1 MFSCT
6 GVGGG
11 GGGCGGIDSR
21 SKVMLKVKR
30 SVESSFN
37 PTTFSVALSFLA
49 TVQLWLPSL
58 HGNVSPWE
66 RKGMCIIHMG
76 MEYQLNIGWTLW
88 P

>member
-11 GGGCGGIDSR
+11 VIDSR

-37 PTTFSVALSFLA
+37 PTTFSVAPSFLA
-49 TVQLWLPSL
+49 TVQLPSL
-58 HGNVSPWE
+58 HVSPWE
-66 RKGMCIIHMG
+66 RKGMRIVHMG